1 VPAEGAAGGADTT
14 YPEYTRRLQQ
24 PATPRPAVALSPNQ
38 PVRRQPL
45 ETGDVEVL
53 PVQGSVYLIAGAGGN
68 ITVQV
73 GDDGVLVVDT
83 GVAPM
88 SDKVV
93 AAIRKLSDKPIH
105 LILNT
110 DADPDHTGGN
120 AGLARTGS
128 RIGTQMVAAALAGE
142 GAAIVAHEKVLNA
155 LSAPTGKQAAAP
167 VIAWPTDTYFT
178 DTRNLFFNNEAIQML
193 HPPAAHSDGDSF
205 VFFRKSD
212 VISAGDLFD
221 FTRYPVVDT
230 QHGGSFTG
238 LLEAVNRIVD
248 LAITRDWQEGGTMV
262 IPGHGRLGDQSD
274 VVEYRDML
282 TIVRD
287 RVQDLIKKGMTLE
300 QVKAARPSLD
310 YDGRYGATTG
320 PWTTDMFIEAAYRD
334 LSRGK

>member
-1 VPAEGAAGGADTT
+1 M
-14 YPEYTRRLQQ
+14 
-24 PATPRPAVALSPNQ
+24 
-38 PVRRQPL
+38 
-45 ETGDVEVL
+45 
-53 PVQGSVYLIAGAGGN
+53 QGSVYMIAGAGGN

-83 GVAPM
+83 GAAPM

-120 AGLARTGS
+120 ASLAKAGS

-167 VIAWPTDTYFT
+167 AIAWPTDTYFA
-178 DTRNLFFNNEAIQML
+178 DTRNLFFNNEAIQMF
-193 HPPAAHSDGDSF
+193 HPPAAHSDGDSM
-205 VFFRKSD
+205 VVLPALGCRQHRRHLRLH
-212 VISAGDLFD
+212 AGIRSS
-221 FTRYPVVDT
+221 TPAN
-230 QHGGSFTG
+230 GGSFRACSRPSTASSISPFRRTG
-238 LLEAVNRIVD
+238 RRAARWSF
-248 LAITRDWQEGGTMV
+248 RDTAACATS
-262 IPGHGRLGDQSD
+262 PTSS
-274 VVEYRDML
+274 EYRDML

-287 RVQDLIKKGMTLE
+287 RIQDLIKKGMTLE
-300 QVKAARPSLD
+300 QVKAARPTLD

-320 PWTTDMFIEAAYRD
+320 PWTTEMFVEAAYRE
-334 LSRGK
+334 LSRR